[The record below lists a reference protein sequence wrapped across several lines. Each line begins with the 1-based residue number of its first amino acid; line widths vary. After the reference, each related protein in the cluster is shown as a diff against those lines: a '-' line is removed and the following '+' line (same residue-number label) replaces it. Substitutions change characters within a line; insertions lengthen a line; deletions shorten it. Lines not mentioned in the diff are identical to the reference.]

1 MAAVATATNERR
13 HESRAAGA
21 GHQFGADA
29 VLRPGH
35 EVVVVNISRRGALVD
50 SGSRLRPG
58 AHAELLLSGTDGR
71 VRVEGRLDRC
81 QVVRLDP
88 VRYRGVIVFD
98 DDLDFRRGAVGS
110 E

>member
-58 AHAELLLSGTDGR
+58 AHGR

-88 VRYRGVIVFD
+88 VRYRGVVVFD
-98 DDLDFRRGAVGS
+98 DDLDIGRGAVGS